1 MGYFENEMM
10 NENRG
15 RRNRQNADCGCWNE
29 QETSCEWNGEC
40 NSCARQTSCAVQA
53 DCGCGVQRET
63 GCGCGV
69 QHETACGETHIWFES
84 CDGAKEITLSSECH
98 NEDSVGRILDV
109 NMTLCNVCPGRRAAV
124 GMHLVEL
131 DEAGTEYQRGF
142 RAITVPAH
150 NGAQNRDVA
159 LPAVRF
165 IIPEDVAVSNG
176 CRRHFVVRT
185 DNHYMD
191 EPGCWRR

>member
-1 MGYFENEMM
+1 MGYYENEMM

-15 RRNRQNADCGCWNE
+15 RRGRQNPDCGCW
-29 QETSCEWNGEC
+29 QENDWNGEGG
-40 NSCARQTSCAVQA
+40 NSCQTTCSVQA
-53 DCGCGVQRET
+53 DCGCSAQPEPV
-63 GCGCGV
+63 
-69 QHETACGETHIWFES
+69 CGETHIWFES
-84 CDGAKEITLSSECH
+84 CDGAKEIAISSECQ
-98 NEDSVGRILDV
+98 NEESFGRMLDV

-150 NGAQNRDVA
+150 HGSQNRDVA
-159 LPAVRF
+159 LSAVRF
-165 IIPEDVAVSNG
+165 IIPEDVSMGG

-185 DNHYMD
+185 TNHYMD
-191 EPGCWRR
+191 EPGCWRK

>member
-1 MGYFENEMM
+1 MGYYENEAM
-10 NENRG
+10 NENCG
-15 RRNRQNADCGCWNE
+15 RRSRQNADCDCWNE

-40 NSCARQTSCAVQA
+40 TSCARQTTVSAQA
-53 DCGCGVQRET
+53 DCGCRT
-63 GCGCGV
+63 DS
-69 QHETACGETHIWFES
+69 ACDETHIWFES
-84 CDGAKEITLSSECH
+84 CDGAKEVTLSSECH
-98 NEDSVGRILDV
+98 NEESAGRVLDV
-109 NMTLCNVCPGRRAAV
+109 RMTLRNVCPGRRAAV
-124 GMHLVEL
+124 GMHLMEL
-131 DEAGTEYQRGF
+131 DEGGTEYQRGF

-150 NGAQNRDVA
+150 NGSQNRDVA

-165 IIPEDVAVSNG
+165 IIPEDVAVNTG